1 MAFEKLLEWPVG
13 NIQTLPPEDAQCF
26 FELCGELI
34 GEGPRPRNEI
44 LEMIRTVIG
53 GEAA

>member
-13 NIQTLPPEDAQCF
+13 NIQTLSPEDAQCF

-34 GEGPRPRNEI
+34 EQEPRPRNEI
-44 LEMIRTVIG
+44 LKMICTVIG